1 MAKALREWRH
11 AGCAG
16 SELGTGEVAKRAAA
30 HRLAIV
36 GPRSEMDIPYT
47 SASARRTAPRLG
59 TMAEVRLL
67 RAADGIYG
75 TCAIRV
81 TIDDPLM
88 PLIS

>member
-67 RAADGIYG
+67 RAAGRNY
-75 TCAIRV
+75 
-81 TIDDPLM
+81 
-88 PLIS
+88 